1 MARMKYFP
9 HLAGSLIIAS
19 AALVGGNGL
28 LDRWEP
34 AKGKPDAHLYV
45 YADKI
50 ANGLPTVCNGIT
62 KHVATI
68 PVIVGEKWTQEMCNQ
83 QEEQALEALQ
93 TKLASCFK
101 IKPPQSVFDSSTSHG
116 WNFGVNKTC
125 GSAAMLQF
133 NLGNYKLGCQLI
145 AFQYDGTTPNW
156 SYVDGKFYQGLHNRR
171 LDEKNVCLKDVK

>member
-1 MARMKYFP
+1 MKYFP
-9 HLAGSLIIAS
+9 HLAGSLILAS
-19 AALVGGNGL
+19 AALVGGTGL

-45 YADKI
+45 YADKL
-50 ANGLPTVCNGIT
+50 AQGLPTVCNGIT

-68 PVIVGEKWTQEMCNQ
+68 PVIVGEKWTQEMCNR
-83 QEEQALEALQ
+83 QEEQALEKLQ
-93 TKLASCFK
+93 TKLAQCFK
-101 IKPPQSVFDSSTSHG
+101 ILPPQSVFDAATSHG

-125 GSAAMLQF
+125 SSAAMTQW

-171 LDEKNVCLKDVK
+171 LDESTTCMKDIK